1 MAFSFTC
8 NSLNFTFDAY
18 DMFNPSPTYPN
29 GYVKWNNDGEFM
41 QSFNS
46 TCSKLDIKAIA
57 DAQTLTHGQD
67 PTTYTST
74 YHIWTLAEHILAK
87 DSYQESDYTNEGYH
101 RLSID
106 LITYPGNDPYTTV
119 KFYYERSHTLN
130 PWNTYYTGTAIN
142 DMDFRPNDVMLNPGG
157 GQLIFV
163 LTHPWEDYEGD
174 IPYYKEYQISMIY
187 NINHLT
193 YLNSSMVDYPDYRSY
208 EDAYTVDV
216 LSEHGF
222 PISGDNLK
230 YVYNRNGQPYTVT
243 SLISSSFVDVQH
255 LLDALRYVNEHGGD
269 SGGNASYINPED
281 PDDDTSDG
289 GGGGDDGDYSQSDG
303 GDEIDFSE
311 DPGLDGMSTGFVKVY
326 APDTTQMQALSNY
339 MLSTAFI
346 DNVKKLY
353 ANPMDYIL
361 GLKILPFKPGISGS
375 EEVTVG
381 GVGTNVYM
389 SKVSSRWKN
398 INCGSVNVIERFGG
412 YMDYAPYTKVAIF
425 LPFIGVKE
433 LNTDEVTGTK
443 DNIGKV
449 TVKYKVDVVTG
460 ECIAEV
466 KCKNK
471 KGLNAVCY
479 AFNGNCATDIP
490 ITQRDTTKILS
501 GFVGGVSA
509 AAVTG
514 ISAMSGNVAG
524 MVGGSI
530 AGLTSIMQSKPT
542 YAHSGNFSGSS
553 GFLGRY
559 KPFLIIESPIQSLSS
574 NFVAQRGYPSNVGK
588 TIGDFDGF
596 TSFNSVRLHD
606 IYSFTLDEH
615 GNKTIS
621 SAATQDEIA
630 EIREILKE
638 GVYL

>member
-18 DMFNPSPTYPN
+18 DIFNPSPTAED
-29 GYVKWNNDGEFM
+29 GSIMWNSSGAFVNP
-41 QSFNS
+41 FNS
-46 TCSKLDIKAIA
+46 ACSKFNVKAYA
-57 DAQTLTHGQD
+57 DSLTAQYG
-67 PTTYTST
+67 ST
-74 YHIWTLAEHILAK
+74 GHSEEKVLWIVNAKEIYK
-87 DSYQESDYTNEGYH
+87 DSIWEHAYQDDRFE
-101 RLSID
+101 R
-106 LITYPGNDPYTTV
+106 ITILFDTFTGSGDPYTRV
-119 KFYYERSHTLN
+119 RFRYDRSNTANPFNPISVYTLYSEPKN
-130 PWNTYYTGTAIN
+130 
-142 DMDFRPNDVMLNPGG
+142 FHPNDVLFNEGAG
-157 GQLIFV
+157 ELIMAFV
-163 LTHPWEDYEGD
+163 HPWVDYEGQ
-174 IPYYKEYQISMIY
+174 PEYYKYCGFGIQY
-187 NINHLT
+187 NILQ
-193 YLNSSMVDYPDYRSY
+193 LKKQSASGMIPVPEFPDYVTY
-208 EDAYTVDV
+208 EDSYSIEAVNSVNLAVNKCHNVNPDADYTYGGYTLVDI
-216 LSEHGF
+216 EHFIAGLQ
-222 PISGDNLK
+222 SVVDN
-230 YVYNRNGQPYTVT
+230 
-243 SLISSSFVDVQH
+243 
-255 LLDALRYVNEHGGD
+255 GGD
-269 SGGNASYINPED
+269 PGGSVTYTPDD

-311 DPGLDGMSTGFVKVY
+311 DPGLDGLSTGFVKVY

-361 GLKILPFKPGISGS
+361 GLKILPFKPGVSGS

-398 INCGSVNVIERFGG
+398 IDCGSVNVIERFGG
-412 YMDYAPYTKVAIF
+412 YMDYAPYTKIAIY

-433 LNTDEVTGTK
+433 LNTDEVTGTRG
-443 DNIGKV
+443 NVGKV

-490 ITQRDTTKILS
+490 ITQRDTSKILS

-574 NFVAQRGYPSNVGK
+574 NFVTQRGYPSNVGK
-588 TIGDFDGF
+588 TIGEFDGF

-606 IYSFTLDEH
+606 IYSFTLDVH

-621 SAATQDEIA
+621 SAATQDEID

>member
-1 MAFSFTC
+1 MGFSYTC
-8 NSLNFTFDAY
+8 RDLNFTFDAY
-18 DMFNPSPTYPN
+18 DIYNPSPTSEDGNIMWNSSGAFVNPFNSACSKFNVKAYADSLTAQYGSTGHSEEKVLWIVNAKEIYKDSIYEHSYQDDQFHRITILFDTFPN
-29 GYVKWNNDGEFM
+29 GG
-41 QSFNS
+41 
-46 TCSKLDIKAIA
+46 
-57 DAQTLTHGQD
+57 
-67 PTTYTST
+67 
-74 YHIWTLAEHILAK
+74 
-87 DSYQESDYTNEGYH
+87 
-101 RLSID
+101 
-106 LITYPGNDPYTTV
+106 DPYTRV
-119 KFYYERSHTLN
+119 RFRFERSDTANPFNPRSGYTLYSDPKN
-130 PWNTYYTGTAIN
+130 
-142 DMDFRPNDVMLNPGG
+142 FHPNDVFFNDGAG
-157 GQLIFV
+157 ELIMAFV
-163 LTHPWEDYEGD
+163 HPWVDYEGETE
-174 IPYYKEYQISMIY
+174 YYKYCGFGIQY
-187 NINHLT
+187 NILQ
-193 YLNSSMVDYPDYRSY
+193 LMKQSAVGMVPVPEFPDYVTY
-208 EDAYTVDV
+208 EDSYSIEAVNSVNLPVGRCHNVNPDAKYTYGGYTLVDI
-216 LSEHGF
+216 EHFIAGLQ
-222 PISGDNLK
+222 SVVDN
-230 YVYNRNGQPYTVT
+230 
-243 SLISSSFVDVQH
+243 
-255 LLDALRYVNEHGGD
+255 GGD
-269 SGGNASYINPED
+269 PGGSVTYTPED

-311 DPGLDGMSTGFVKVY
+311 DPGLDGLSTGFVKVY
-326 APDTTQMQALSNY
+326 APDTTQMQALSEY

-361 GLKILPFKPGISGS
+361 GLKILPFKPGISGVV
-375 EEVTVG
+375 EVTVG

-398 INCGSVNVIERFGG
+398 IDCGSVNVIERFGG

-449 TVKYKVDVVTG
+449 SVKYKVDVVTG

-490 ITQRDTTKILS
+490 ITQRDTSKILS

-588 TIGDFDGF
+588 TIGDFNGF

-606 IYSFTLDEH
+606 IYSFTLDNH

-630 EIREILKE
+630 EIKEILKE

>member
-1 MAFSFTC
+1 MGFSYTC
-8 NSLNFTFDAY
+8 NDLNFTFDAY
-18 DMFNPSPTYPN
+18 DIFNPSPTAE
-29 GYVKWNNDGEFM
+29 DGSIMHNSSGAFVNP
-41 QSFNS
+41 FNS
-46 TCSKLDIKAIA
+46 TCSKFNVKAYA
-57 DAQTLTHGQD
+57 DSLTAQYG
-67 PTTYTST
+67 ST
-74 YHIWTLAEHILAK
+74 GHSEEKVLWIVNEKEVYK
-87 DSYQESDYTNEGYH
+87 DSIWEPAYQNDRFTRVTILFDTS
-101 RLSID
+101 
-106 LITYPGNDPYTTV
+106 PGGGDPYTRV
-119 KFYYERSHTLN
+119 RFRYDRSNTANPFIPISAYTLYSEPKN
-130 PWNTYYTGTAIN
+130 
-142 DMDFRPNDVMLNPGG
+142 FHPNDVLFNEGAGELIMAFVYPWEEYEGEYVPYKYYGFGIQYNILQLRKQSSTGMIPVPEFPDYVTYENSYGIEAVNSVELAVGNCHNVNPDANYSYGGYTLVDIEHFIAGLQSVTDNGGDPGG
-157 GQLIFV
+157 
-163 LTHPWEDYEGD
+163 
-174 IPYYKEYQISMIY
+174 
-187 NINHLT
+187 
-193 YLNSSMVDYPDYRSY
+193 
-208 EDAYTVDV
+208 
-216 LSEHGF
+216 
-222 PISGDNLK
+222 
-230 YVYNRNGQPYTVT
+230 TVT
-243 SLISSSFVDVQH
+243 
-255 LLDALRYVNEHGGD
+255 YT
-269 SGGNASYINPED
+269 PED

-311 DPGLDGMSTGFVKVY
+311 DPGLDGLSTGFVKVY

-339 MLSTAFI
+339 MLSQGFI

-361 GLKILPFKPGISGS
+361 GLKILPFKPGISGI

-381 GVGTNVYM
+381 GVSTNVYM

-398 INCGSVNVIERFGG
+398 IDCGSVNVIERFGG
-412 YMDYAPYTKVAIF
+412 YMDYAPYTKIAIY

-433 LNTDEVTGTK
+433 INTDEVTGTK
-443 DNIGKV
+443 SNVGKV

-479 AFNGNCATDIP
+479 AFNGNCATDVP
-490 ITQRDTTKILS
+490 ITQRDTSKILS

-574 NFVAQRGYPSNVGK
+574 NFVTQRGYPSNVGK
-588 TIGDFDGF
+588 TIGEFDGF

-606 IYSFTLDEH
+606 IYSFTLDGQ

>member
-1 MAFSFTC
+1 MGLTFKC
-8 NSLNFTFDAY
+8 RSLDFTFDAY
-18 DMFNPSPTYPN
+18 NMYNPSPTYPN
-29 GYVKWNNDGEFM
+29 GAIIYNTETNFMEASNGMCTKFNLKGLADSLTTQYGSGQTEHVEKFHIMTYEEKTLHEGSYNESQYQNVRYVKSYI
-41 QSFNS
+41 Q
-46 TCSKLDIKAIA
+46 C
-57 DAQTLTHGQD
+57 
-67 PTTYTST
+67 TT
-74 YHIWTLAEHILAK
+74 I
-87 DSYQESDYTNEGYH
+87 
-101 RLSID
+101 
-106 LITYPGNDPYTTV
+106 PGNDPRTNV
-119 KFYYERSHTLN
+119 RIVQEKSNTLD
-130 PWNTYYTGTAIN
+130 PWNPDYTISSS
-142 DMDFRPNDVMLNPGG
+142 D
-157 GQLIFV
+157 FV
-163 LTHPWEDYEGD
+163 LRPSDVLLSPGAGELILVLKYPWEDYDGQSG
-174 IPYYKEYQISMIY
+174 YVKEYSLVLLY
-187 NINHLT
+187 NVNQLQYRNAPI
-193 YLNSSMVDYPDYRSY
+193 VDYPDYRTY
-208 EDAYTVDV
+208 ENSYTVEV
-216 LSEHGF
+216 L
-222 PISGDNLK
+222 DNLSGIDLS
-230 YVYNRNGQPYTVT
+230 YVYNRNVQTNYITAIIDGT
-243 SLISSSFVDVQH
+243 FVDEAH
-255 LLDALRYVNEHGGD
+255 FFNALRAVEEAGGD
-269 SGGNASYINPED
+269 SGGEVTVTSDN

-289 GGGGDDGDYSQSDG
+289 GGGSDDGDYSQSDG
-303 GDEIDFSE
+303 GDEVDFSE
-311 DPGLDGMSTGFVKVY
+311 DPGLDGLSTGFVKVY
-326 APDTTQMQALSNY
+326 APDTTQMQALSQY
-339 MLSTAFI
+339 MLSSAFI

-381 GVGTNVYM
+381 GVSTNVYM

-398 INCGSVNVIERFGG
+398 IDCGSVNVIERFGG
-412 YMDYAPYTKVAIF
+412 YMDYAPYTKIAIY

-443 DNIGKV
+443 NNVGKV

-460 ECIAEV
+460 ECIAEI

-479 AFNGNCATDIP
+479 AFNGNCATDVP
-490 ITQRDTTKILS
+490 ITQRDTSKILS

-606 IYSFTLDEH
+606 IYSFTLDGQ

>member
-1 MAFSFTC
+1 MGFSYTC
-8 NSLNFTFDAY
+8 RDLNFTFDAY
-18 DMFNPSPTYPN
+18 DIFNPSPTAED
-29 GYVKWNNDGEFM
+29 GSIMWNSSSEFVNP
-41 QSFNS
+41 FNS
-46 TCSKLDIKAIA
+46 ACSKFNVKAYA
-57 DAQTLTHGQD
+57 DSLTAQYGNTGHSEEKVLWIVNAKEI
-67 PTTYTST
+67 Y
-74 YHIWTLAEHILAK
+74 K
-87 DSYQESDYTNEGYH
+87 DSIYEHSYQDDRFE
-101 RLSID
+101 R
-106 LITYPGNDPYTTV
+106 ITILFDTFPNSGDPYTRV
-119 KFYYERSHTLN
+119 RFRYDRSNTANPFNPINGFTLYSDPKN
-130 PWNTYYTGTAIN
+130 
-142 DMDFRPNDVMLNPGG
+142 FRPNDVFFNDGAG
-157 GQLIFV
+157 ELIMAYE
-163 LTHPWEDYEGD
+163 HPWVDYEGETE
-174 IPYYKEYQISMIY
+174 YYKYCGFGIQY
-187 NINHLT
+187 NILQ
-193 YLNSSMVDYPDYRSY
+193 LMKQSAVGMVPVPEFPDYVTY
-208 EDAYTVDV
+208 EDSYSIEAVNSVNLPVGKCHNVNPDAKYTYGGYTFVDI
-216 LSEHGF
+216 EHFIAGLQ
-222 PISGDNLK
+222 SVVDNGGDP
-230 YVYNRNGQPYTVT
+230 GGTVT
-243 SLISSSFVDVQH
+243 YTPD
-255 LLDALRYVNEHGGD
+255 
-269 SGGNASYINPED
+269 D

-303 GDEIDFSE
+303 GDKIDFSE
-311 DPGLDGMSTGFVKVY
+311 DPGLDGLSTGFVKVY
-326 APDTTQMQALSNY
+326 APDTTQMQALSQY

-361 GLKILPFKPGISGS
+361 GLKILPFKPGVSGT

-398 INCGSVNVIERFGG
+398 IDCGSVNVIERFGG

-433 LNTDEVTGTK
+433 INTDEVTGTK

-449 TVKYKVDVVTG
+449 SVKYKVDVVTG

-490 ITQRDTTKILS
+490 ITQRDTSKILS